1 MVKLGEGEVDIF
13 FYRGG
18 GGHMVYK
25 GKRRGDELSPT
36 EFKGGTEEIDCQ

>member
-25 GKRRGDELSPT
+25 GKRRGDEYNLK
-36 EFKGGTEEIDCQ
+36 EGLKKIDCQ

>member
-13 FYRGG
+13 FHRRG

-36 EFKGGTEEIDCQ
+36 EFKGGTEEN